1 MGISCA
7 SKIFTEQIIV
17 ILIGLPGQLN
27 MTDDILVFGRSK
39 EEHHRNLMNVLAR
52 LEDSDLTLNKRK
64 CEFYKTELT
73 FYGLKFSAKGVSAT
87 EDRRKTMMEF
97 PVPVDAKELKS
108 FLCSMLWSSRFITD
122 FCQIAEPLWELTRDA
137 LEWKWS
143 GKEQKAFDG
152 LKLGLSN
159 KSLGFFNTKRNTEL
173 TVDAR
178 PTGLGGVLVQYNPM
192 DRKDCHKVAN
202 ASRLLTD
209 VERRYSQCEKR
220 RWQWF
225 GAVRSFVCT

>member
-1 MGISCA
+1 M
-7 SKIFTEQIIV
+7 
-17 ILIGLPGQLN
+17 
-27 MTDDILVFGRSK
+27 
-39 EEHHRNLMNVLAR
+39 
-52 LEDSDLTLNKRK
+52 
-64 CEFYKTELT
+64 
-73 FYGLKFSAKGVSAT
+73 
-87 EDRRKTMMEF
+87 
-97 PVPVDAKELKS
+97 
-108 FLCSMLWSSRFITD
+108 
-122 FCQIAEPLWELTRDA
+122 TRDA

-209 VERRYSQCEKR
+209 VERRYSQCEKEAL
-220 RWQWF
+220 
-225 GAVRSFVCT
+225 AVVWGCEKFCLYLMGNPFVLVTDNQAVQLIFANTKSKPPARIVRMAPRLSQFD

>member
-52 LEDSDLTLNKRK
+52 LEDSGLTLNKRK

-73 FYGLKFSAKGVSAT
+73 FYSLKFSAKDVSAT

-108 FLCSMLWSSRFITD
+108 FLCSMLWSSRF
-122 FCQIAEPLWELTRDA
+122 
-137 LEWKWS
+137 S
-143 GKEQKAFDG
+143 V
-152 LKLGLSN
+152 SV
-159 KSLGFFNTKRNTEL
+159 S
-173 TVDAR
+173 V
-178 PTGLGGVLVQYNPM
+178 
-192 DRKDCHKVAN
+192 
-202 ASRLLTD
+202 RLLPDSRAFMGVDKRCTRME
-209 VERRYSQCEKR
+209 VVRERTKS
-220 RWQWF
+220 
-225 GAVRSFVCT
+225 V